1 MDEMHA
7 HCLDEKLCLK
17 QANRLKM
24 DADSEDGTR
33 RRVFMK
39 LFTTSHLGL
48 NITNTSIGKRDN
60 GAQSKFRADLLK
72 ISESRHPDKK
82 RDLIWCPVTGGYHQ
96 EVAMV
101 AAHLFS
107 YRHGQD
113 TMDAIFGRN
122 ATSELF
128 SPYNGILM
136 NNTAESFFDKGYYV
150 IVPQV
155 SATPSLQEIKD
166 WHKVEPKN
174 YQIRV
179 LEPDVKAMNQ
189 FIGETD
195 RLWRDLDGQKVL
207 FRGNFRPR
215 ARYLYF
221 TYCMAILRKSWNKDK
236 PTTALSDELGKPYWG
251 TAGRYIKKNMLQ
263 GFVQELGHD
272 YEALLEGAISDSSNE
287 EEVGLAALEA
297 ANDQIKVSV
306 RGEDG
311 LSYEQG
317 SGSDDE
323 GEDDSD

>member
-1 MDEMHA
+1 MV
-7 HCLDEKLCLK
+7 KL
-17 QANRLKM
+17 
-24 DADSEDGTR
+24 
-33 RRVFMK
+33 
-39 LFTTSHLGL
+39 
-48 NITNTSIGKRDN
+48 I
-60 GAQSKFRADLLK
+60 
-72 ISESRHPDKK
+72 
-82 RDLIWCPVTGGYHQ
+82 
-96 EVAMV
+96 
-101 AAHLFS
+101 
-107 YRHGQD
+107 
-113 TMDAIFGRN
+113 
-122 ATSELF
+122 
-128 SPYNGILM
+128 
-136 NNTAESFFDKGYYV
+136 
-150 IVPQV
+150 
-155 SATPSLQEIKD
+155 
-166 WHKVEPKN
+166 
-174 YQIRV
+174 
-179 LEPDVKAMNQ
+179 DV
-189 FIGETD
+189 
-195 RLWRDLDGQKVL
+195 WRDLDGQKVL

>member
-7 HCLDEKLCLK
+7 HCLDEKLYLK

-24 DADSEDGTR
+24 DAEGEDGTK

-60 GAQSKFRADLLK
+60 GAQSKFRADLLD

-82 RDLIWCPVTGGYHQ
+82 RDLVWCPITGGYHT
-96 EVAMV
+96 ELSMV

-107 YRHGQD
+107 FRHGQD
-113 TMDAIFGRN
+113 TMDAIFGKN
-122 ATSELF
+122 TTSELF

-136 NNTAESFFDKGYYV
+136 SNLAESFFDKGYYV

-166 WHKVEPKN
+166 WHRVEPKT

-179 LEPDVKAMNQ
+179 LEPDTRAMNQ
-189 FIGETD
+189 LIGETD
-195 RLWRDLDGQKVL
+195 QRWRDLDGQKVS
-207 FRGNFRPR
+207 FRGDFRPR

-236 PTTALSDELGKPYWG
+236 PAIALSDELGKPYWG
-251 TAGRYIKKNMLQ
+251 TAGRYIKKNMLR
-263 GFVQELGHD
+263 GFVQELGHEYD
-272 YEALLEGAISDSSNE
+272 ELLEGAMSDSSNE

-297 ANDQIKVSV
+297 ASDQIKASV
-306 RGEDG
+306 GREGG
-311 LSYEQG
+311 LSYEQ
-317 SGSDDE
+317 SSDSDDE
-323 GEDDSD
+323 GGEDSD